1 MHEDGVAQGALHKGG
16 VIGVRVTWKLCT
28 RALCCTRSLARGLCD
43 LGGGSRGC
51 MEALHEDRML
61 HKRPCTRGH
70 ARGPRDWGGLCT
82 RVRLSTRRPRCT
94 RGVAR
99 GGRLPLHNGHR
110 TEALHGRFA
119 RGLCTRAARC
129 TTARHCT
136 AGRCT
141 GGHPMGRCTRTLH
154 EGRCFAQHWGAALRH
169 FARGPFARGH
179 FEQGPLHEDALHMD
193 HFHRDFARGH
203 LALRPFAG

>member
-1 MHEDGVAQGALHKGG
+1 MHRGFARGCDFPRGGRVARGALHEEAAS
-16 VIGVRVTWKLCT
+16 LCT
-28 RALCCTRSLARGLCD
+28 TGTAR
-43 LGGGSRGC
+43 R
-51 MEALHEDRML
+51 
-61 HKRPCTRGH
+61 
-70 ARGPRDWGGLCT
+70 
-82 RVRLSTRRPRCT
+82 RCT
-94 RGVAR
+94 A
-99 GGRLPLHNGHR
+99 
-110 TEALHGRFA
+110 ALHGGFA
-119 RGLCTRAARC
+119 RGRRVAR
-129 TTARHCT
+129 RHCT

-179 FEQGPLHEDALHMD
+179 FEQGPLHEDVLHTDLLQDDFARGLCTRTFSTGTLHEDALHMD

>member
-1 MHEDGVAQGALHKGG
+1 MGLGLHGGFARGRCVARGALHEGCAIWGG
-16 VIGVRVTWKLCT
+16 VHGGAWRLCT
-28 RALCCTRSLARGLCD
+28 RTVCCTSGLARGA
-43 LGGGSRGC
+43 
-51 MEALHEDRML
+51 MHE
-61 HKRPCTRGH
+61 GH
-70 ARGPRDWGGLCT
+70 VTGEGFAQRLCT